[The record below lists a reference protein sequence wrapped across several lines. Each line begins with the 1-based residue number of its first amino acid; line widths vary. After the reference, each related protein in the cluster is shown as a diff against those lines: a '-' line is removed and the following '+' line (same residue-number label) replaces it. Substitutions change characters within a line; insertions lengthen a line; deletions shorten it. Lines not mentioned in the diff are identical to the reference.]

1 MQLTEQR
8 GDGDYYL
15 EARRTFNR
23 VFRCLKAV
31 CSESK
36 KRTRYFVVC
45 CCYHDYDDDDD
56 DDELRTTM
64 LMIMSAFVCPPFPR
78 SFGSS
83 NAYHQA
89 ARLYGTSSVG
99 RGSVWVV
106 DRIYVSLKVNDYYLS

>member
-8 GDGDYYL
+8 GDGVYYL

-64 LMIMSAFVCPPFPR
+64 LMIMSAFVCPSFPR
-78 SFGSS
+78 FPGV
-83 NAYHQA
+83 
-89 ARLYGTSSVG
+89 SVL
-99 RGSVWVV
+99 RTLITRPRDYMELLRSAVV
-106 DRIYVSLKVNDYYLS
+106 RCGWWTEFMCR